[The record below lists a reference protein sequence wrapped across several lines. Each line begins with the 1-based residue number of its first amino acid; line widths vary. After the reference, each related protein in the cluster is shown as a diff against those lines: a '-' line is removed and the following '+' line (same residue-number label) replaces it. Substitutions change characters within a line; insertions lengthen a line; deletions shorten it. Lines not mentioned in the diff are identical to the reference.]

1 MTSVEPFS
9 IGIHHSLAG
18 YAKDYKKRAY
28 VFKLITA
35 DWSVYYLQV
44 KWVGLV
50 NVQISSM
57 SLM

>member
-1 MTSVEPFS
+1 MTSVEPFT

-44 KWVGLV
+44 KWVSLLNG
-50 NVQISSM
+50 QISFMSM
-57 SLM
+57 M

>member
-1 MTSVEPFS
+1 MTSSVEPFT

-44 KWVGLV
+44 K
-50 NVQISSM
+50 
-57 SLM
+57 